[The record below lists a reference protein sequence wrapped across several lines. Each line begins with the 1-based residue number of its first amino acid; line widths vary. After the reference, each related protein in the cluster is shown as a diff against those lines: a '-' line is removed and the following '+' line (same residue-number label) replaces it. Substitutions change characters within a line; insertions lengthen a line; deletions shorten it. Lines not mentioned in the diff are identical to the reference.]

1 MLTRE
6 LIEELAMIAR
16 RGSEQAADALGRLTG
31 HAITVHIDAVR
42 SDRLDSICDKLAP
55 CHQPCIGLVARL
67 QGALEGNL
75 ALVLGEPTARQ
86 LIADL
91 NPGAEPA
98 ADAYDDYARSILR
111 EVANIALSTY
121 INSLGAHLAR
131 YCLPG
136 PPDFV
141 RDLGGAIAA
150 GLLLETAAH
159 SDAGLVFTTR
169 MEDATGA
176 RCCHLLFIPSPTA
189 LPLLMEGLSDD
200 RGE

>member
-16 RGSEQAADALGRLTG
+16 RGSEQAADALGRLIR
-31 HAITVHIDAVR
+31 HPIAVHIDAVC
-42 SDRLDSICDKLAP
+42 SDRLDTICDNLAP
-55 CHQPCIGLVARL
+55 CHQPCVGLIARL
-67 QGALEGNL
+67 QGALDGNL
-75 ALVLGEPTARQ
+75 ALVLGEDAARQ
-86 LIADL
+86 LVCDL
-91 NPGAEPA
+91 HPRAEP
-98 ADAYDDYARSILR
+98 DANVYDDYAQSILR
-111 EVANIALSTY
+111 EVANITLSTY

-159 SDAGLVFTTR
+159 GDAGLVFTTR
-169 MEDATGA
+169 MEDATGT
-176 RCCHLLFIPSPTA
+176 RCCHLLFIPSPAA

-200 RGE
+200 RGA